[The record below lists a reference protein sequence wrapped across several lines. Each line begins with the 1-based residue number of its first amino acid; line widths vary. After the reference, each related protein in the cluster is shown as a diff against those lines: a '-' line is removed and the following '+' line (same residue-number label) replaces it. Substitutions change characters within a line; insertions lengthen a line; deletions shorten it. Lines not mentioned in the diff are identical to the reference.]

1 MRSRESTAE
10 LAGNSGGWIA
20 SAPACTELLSITQ
33 LPLASGSVQAGAQAI
48 HPRLLGANAKSPLSF
63 NCGGKTHSKLTF
75 WYQGYAPTAGQSLN
89 LYVDNA
95 LYQTYGQTAY
105 NGFTQVDLTVA
116 SGTHTYKWEATT
128 AQSVAGQPPYWL
140 DSIVCE

>member
-1 MRSRESTAE
+1 MDRFCTSLHRAVVDHPIAAR
-10 LAGNSGGWIA
+10 LGLGAG
-20 SAPACTELLSITQ
+20 
-33 LPLASGSVQAGAQAI
+33 GAQAI